1 MGSKFIYKRVPFSNW
16 QLAEYEKW
24 LSDLA
29 QEGLILEK
37 VGFLW
42 AKFKKGKPQHLT
54 YRIDISNTT
63 LSPQLKEQYGWEA
76 IETVTRYSVYVSN
89 KVNQD
94 IELMENMKGT
104 LSQLKSRNLG
114 NKIYFGGVSILMLF
128 TIFILL
134 KMDLLDKGTPLLNFL
149 RNSGVG
155 TFFLLIIGQLLIG
168 SIVFLEYR
176 GIKRLIKVLEVD
188 GHMDRKNIRIGIG
201 DKLLNKMRW
210 IGCIGFLIIAVY
222 IEGYDQRMNL
232 NEVSQPIPIVRL
244 GQIEEMNV
252 KLEGDNYYE
261 RSWHPLLLDYYEVEE
276 EGTIEAG
283 LVEEKRPYIYT
294 EFYHLLFGNMKEYL
308 IQEIKQDRG
317 NEGIGIEQVE
327 GLDEVH
333 VLRNSGA
340 IEIIA
345 VKGNKVIFMRYRGN
359 EGKEKLIEEL
369 VKVMGR
375 SYEYSL

>member
-340 IEIIA
+340 IEVIA